1 MYTKVNVIVNL
12 VIISVTPSSPSYLL
26 SIGQYSPL
34 NKGYEKVIFLFR
46 LLIVKNYYNCSSIIF
61 KA

>member
-1 MYTKVNVIVNL
+1 M
-12 VIISVTPSSPSYLL
+12 IITPVTLSSPSYLL

-34 NKGYEKVIFLFR
+34 NKGYKKVICLFR